1 MICKQC
7 GASFSPR
14 TVVQKFCSKK
24 CCWRYHK
31 THDMWRERQS
41 ITFTCA
47 KCGKVVVT
55 ETDGA
60 RPDKRSDF
68 VAYNANVDTGGIRR
82 MRMTRRGRTSIAS
95 RNTRVGSAGRIRKA
109 FKTID
114 FALVIWKTHL

>member
-47 KCGKVVVT
+47 KCGKDVVT

-60 RPDKRSDF
+60 RPDKRTRFCSLQCERRYWRHPPD
-68 VAYNANVDTGGIRR
+68 AYDTSRTNFHCVEEYASWERR
-82 MRMTRRGRTSIAS
+82 TNS
-95 RNTRVGSAGRIRKA
+95 
-109 FKTID
+109 
-114 FALVIWKTHL
+114 